1 MRGGWVHVIT
11 GCMFSGK
18 TAELVRLLR
27 RAEIAGRRVVLVRP
41 ALDSRETGSK
51 VRSRAGVNFRAKVV
65 EGATA
70 IPAAV
75 TAARAAVV
83 GIEEAEFFGPDLPAV
98 VEALAAEGRD
108 VIVSGLDTDFLGRP
122 FGSLPTL
129 LAIADQVTKLTAIC
143 TVCGEEATRSQ
154 RLHKGRPASPDD
166 PILLIGGLND
176 DLYEARCRAHHV
188 ISANGGP
195 SRG

>member
-1 MRGGWVHVIT
+1 MRGSWVHVIT

-27 RAEIAGRRVVLVRP
+27 RAEIAGRRVVLLRP
-41 ALDSRETGSK
+41 ALDSREAGSK
-51 VRSRAGVNFRAKVV
+51 VRSRAGVQFQAKVV
-65 EGATA
+65 ANAQA
-70 IPAAV
+70 ILAAV
-75 TAARAAVV
+75 TTARATVV
-83 GIEEAEFFGPDLPAV
+83 GIEEAEFFGPDLPTV
-98 VEALAAEGRD
+98 VEALAAEGRE

-129 LAIADQVTKLTAIC
+129 LAIGDQVTKLTAIC

-154 RLHKGRPASPDD
+154 RLHQGRPASPDD
-166 PILLIGGLND
+166 PILLLGGLDD

-188 ISANGGP
+188 ISP
-195 SRG
+195 SRGSSRA